1 MAAAGTWGILRNA
14 LQEFPAVQW
23 AGIDA
28 EPCISTANTPPAETD
43 AFGMAAR
50 GVQLCNMA
58 AEMQRCGSVPSGV
71 ISSGRARL

>member
-23 AGIDA
+23 AGMDA
-28 EPCISTANTPPAETD
+28 DPSVRTANTPPAESD
-43 AFGMAAR
+43 AFGVAAR

-58 AEMQRCGSVPSGV
+58 AQMQRWGSVPNGV